1 MEFTWKIDKRSRIN
15 GLHDFNSHMENK
27 YTLCIIVKIAI
38 LSMMVA
44 RFDFYF
50 DKMGKMTKALSI
62 CWRLFSIV
70 MNIFDGIFF
79 EKIFVKNKC
88 FVLTSVKNKCII

>member
-1 MEFTWKIDKRSRIN
+1 MEPHINSHMEFAWKIDKRSCIN

-44 RFDFYF
+44 
-50 DKMGKMTKALSI
+50 
-62 CWRLFSIV
+62 
-70 MNIFDGIFF
+70 
-79 EKIFVKNKC
+79 KIFLDK
-88 FVLTSVKNKCII
+88 I

>member
-1 MEFTWKIDKRSRIN
+1 NAWTTSRQVN
-15 GLHDFNSHMENK
+15 FFWVANFNLK
-27 YTLCIIVKIAI
+27 
-38 LSMMVA
+38 
-44 RFDFYF
+44 FG
-50 DKMGKMTKALSI
+50 KMGKMTKALSI